1 LSGWRSLL
9 AKASV
14 MSDAP
19 PIVYRPREDATTEG
33 ELSAL
38 AYAYRLILDS
48 SANKKTAEPTPEP
61 DSRDAAPVKNK
72 GEVAM

>member
-1 LSGWRSLL
+1 
-9 AKASV
+9 

-38 AYAYRLILDS
+38 ACAYGLILGGR
-48 SANKKTAEPTPEP
+48 ANRKFADPAPEP
-61 DSRDAAPVKNK
+61 DSRDVATVKNK
-72 GEVAM
+72 EEVTM